1 MVRKR
6 IAKPAIP
13 PPVAPSPNQDPQIE
27 ALATFLDT
35 DSPLRETIQATGP
48 PATMPT
54 FVHQGLPQDV
64 YNVRSKEERGESRD
78 LVYRFQNTQQ
88 DMKTFLRELQE
99 EEERLRK
106 RIDSKKAPVPVS
118 KFEQAEGFERNH
130 DKFHE
135 TQVLNDLKKRI
146 GALTGHISND
156 ELSKL
161 HAKLQ
166 SITTQMK
173 VTPLNTKVFLTHPD
187 GSPNKNAFEEE
198 AAVQEMLQEIRDLQ
212 TNVLLWAKT
221 VNKAKEPAND
231 AREPAE
237 EAKEPVREKGD
248 EAEWDTEDAIPKTE
262 PLRIRSGQSY
272 ESISM
277 PPMDSQG
284 PKLTANTNHSSPHT
298 RDATTDSTS
307 VPEPDVK
314 TEPEMKT
321 ERERPPIQDF
331 ETTGRENMVA
341 AAPVSLPAA
350 NPVMYSDVSHSGKK
364 IDLWVAFWSGD
375 KSTWDPLHEYLIG
388 FPKSAR
394 DDVWEEQ
401 MNWLIKGTSDPA
413 LPDVWI
419 PKPLD
424 EAARSTSKQ
433 IDKLDLSL
441 RKEMVN
447 KQNMKAAVNSEQLSK
462 KLDVLQKPLQP
473 LGNVDIPRQKAVR
486 NGPAQKPNV
495 RAVIPTTQGPQGFA
509 RDFYD
514 PTRNERQLAQHD
526 TAQREDQLQNAR
538 ITWSSW
544 CSKEQ
549 RELAELLQ
557 KREQNLKN
565 SELEW
570 EKHQNQRQETE
581 GLLKQRE
588 EHLHKREKQQQ
599 EIDGLLQKLE
609 NKLQERELQ
618 LAEREH
624 SVQTREIQWEK
635 HQEQRKEIERLLR
648 QREEQLQKREDQ
660 LQTRESLLQTR
671 EDQSLKRE
679 DNQLT
684 RETLLQRHE
693 GDMEARI
700 TITKQEATEMQE
712 KLEQLTNAREELKRD
727 TAKQNYDIG
736 TRIQLVGKRE
746 VAVASREKCLEQLRM
761 SLHNQYKVLMDESE
775 KACADRGR
783 SSTGDWPSVLEL
795 AVQVKMYVEAKVL
808 HWNQNETQLADL
820 NKMAVEIEEEAKR
833 VIFGGREI
841 KLADVK
847 KVTAVLTAND
857 ERDAV
862 VRIEAK
868 NKFTGIQE
876 WNGWHG
882 NTSAATSTKDDE
894 STAWSIFKT
903 EEPLPSTLVDDC
915 SGKWGCA
922 CASCRER
929 DNIWNVH
936 MRSSDKN
943 GAGKRCKCNGGLGCD
958 KPRDCEG
965 YGDENAKATPPHCFG
980 RSTGEW
986 CCICG
991 LCRVEAEKHA
1001 ASSSAK
1007 NTPWNRD
1014 TGDW

>member
-13 PPVAPSPNQDPQIE
+13 PPVAPVPNRDPQIE
-27 ALATFLDT
+27 ALATFLDIG
-35 DSPLRETIQATGP
+35 SPLREPIQSTGP
-48 PATMPT
+48 PAAMPT
-54 FVHQGLPQDV
+54 FVHQGLSQDG
-64 YNVRSKEERGESRD
+64 YNVRSKEERGGSRD
-78 LVYRFQNTQQ
+78 L
-88 DMKTFLRELQE
+88 LQE

-106 RIDSKKAPVPVS
+106 RIDSKKAPLPVS
-118 KFEQAEGFERNH
+118 KFEQAKGFERNH

-135 TQVLNDLKKRI
+135 TQVLNDLKERI

-156 ELSKL
+156 EQSKL

-198 AAVQEMLQEIRDLQ
+198 AAVQKMLQEIRDLQ

-231 AREPAE
+231 TREPAE

-248 EAEWDTEDAIPKTE
+248 EVEWDTEDAIPKTE

-277 PPMDSQG
+277 PPMDTQG
-284 PKLTANTNHSSPHT
+284 PNLTANTNHSSPHT
-298 RDATTDSTS
+298 RDATTDSIS

-321 ERERPPIQDF
+321 EREQPPIQDF
-331 ETTGRENMVA
+331 GTTGCENMVDA
-341 AAPVSLPAA
+341 VPVPLPAA
-350 NPVMYSDVSHSGKK
+350 NPVMYSDVSHSGKN
-364 IDLWVAFWSGD
+364 IALWVAFWSGD

-394 DDVWEEQ
+394 DGVWEEQ
-401 MNWLIKGTSDPA
+401 MSWLRKGTSDPA
-413 LPDVWI
+413 LPDVWV

-424 EAARSTSKQ
+424 GAARFTSRQ
-433 IDKLDLSL
+433 IDKFDLSL
-441 RKEMVN
+441 RKETVN

-462 KLDVLQKPLQP
+462 KLEVLQKPLQL

-486 NGPAQKPNV
+486 NGPAQKLNV
-495 RAVIPTTQGPQGFA
+495 RAVIPATQGPRGFA
-509 RDFYD
+509 RAFHD
-514 PTRNERQLAQHD
+514 PTRHERQLAQHD
-526 TAQREDQLQNAR
+526 TAQREDQMQKRSGHLLELGHSLLHREMQQHETDVVLNR
-538 ITWSSW
+538 RE
-544 CSKEQ
+544 KDQ

-565 SELEW
+565 RELEW
-570 EKHQNQRQETE
+570 ETHQNQRQETE

-588 EHLHKREKQQQ
+588 EHLHKREKQRQ

-624 SVQTREIQWEK
+624 SVQTREVQWEK
-635 HQEQRKEIERLLR
+635 HQEQRQDIERLLR

-660 LQTRESLLQTR
+660 LQTR

-700 TITKQEATEMQE
+700 TITKQKATEMQE

-775 KACADRGR
+775 KACADRGG

-820 NKMAVEIEEEAKR
+820 NKMAVDIEEEAKR

-903 EEPLPSTLVDDC
+903 EEHLPSTLVDDC

-922 CASCRER
+922 CRSCRER

-936 MRSSDKN
+936 MQSSDKN

-958 KPRDCEG
+958 GRRGCEG
-965 YGDENAKATPPHCFG
+965 YGDENAKATAPHCFG
-980 RSTGEW
+980 PGTGEW
-986 CCICG
+986 GCTCG
-991 LCRVEAEKHA
+991 LCRVEAEKRA
-1001 ASSSAK
+1001 APSSAK
-1007 NTPWNRD
+1007 NTPWNWD

>member
-35 DSPLRETIQATGP
+35 DSPLREPIQATGP

-118 KFEQAEGFERNH
+118 KFEQAEGFESHH
-130 DKFHE
+130 DRFHE
-135 TQVLNDLKKRI
+135 TQVLDDLKGRI

-156 ELSKL
+156 DLSKL

-166 SITTQMK
+166 SITEQMK

-198 AAVQEMLQEIRDLQ
+198 AAVQKMLQEIRDLQ
-212 TNVLLWAKT
+212 TNVLLRAKT
-221 VNKAKEPAND
+221 VHKAKEPAKD

-237 EAKEPVREKGD
+237 EAKEPVREKSD
-248 EAEWDTEDAIPKTE
+248 EVEWDTEDAIPKTE

-277 PPMDSQG
+277 APMDTQG
-284 PKLTANTNHSSPHT
+284 PNLTANTNHSSPHT
-298 RDATTDSTS
+298 RDATTDAIS
-307 VPEPDVK
+307 VSEPDVK
-314 TEPEMKT
+314 SELEVES
-321 ERERPPIQDF
+321 ERQQLAIQDF
-331 ETTGRENMVA
+331 GTTGRENMVDA
-341 AAPVSLPAA
+341 VPVPLPAA
-350 NPVMYSDVSHSGKK
+350 NPVMYSDVSHSGKN
-364 IDLWVAFWSGD
+364 IALWVAFWSGD

-394 DDVWEEQ
+394 DGVWEEQ
-401 MNWLIKGTSDPA
+401 MSWLRKGTSDPA
-413 LPDVWI
+413 LPDVWV

-424 EAARSTSKQ
+424 GAARSTVRQ
-433 IDKLDLSL
+433 INKFDLSL
-441 RKEMVN
+441 RSKVID
-447 KQNMKAAVNSEQLSK
+447 KQNMKTADDSVQLLTK
-462 KLDVLQKPLQP
+462 PEALQKQQR
-473 LGNVDIPRQKAVR
+473 PRS
-486 NGPAQKPNV
+486 
-495 RAVIPTTQGPQGFA
+495 FA
-509 RDFYD
+509 RDFHD
-514 PTRNERQLAQHD
+514 STRHERQLAQLD
-526 TAQREDQLQNAR
+526 VVQREDQLQKR
-538 ITWSSW
+538 SGHLLELGSSLLRREMQQHETDVALNRRE
-544 CSKEQ
+544 KEQ

-588 EHLHKREKQQQ
+588 EHLHKREKQRQ

-624 SVQTREIQWEK
+624 SVQTREVEWEK
-635 HQEQRKEIERLLR
+635 YQEQRQEIERLLQ
-648 QREEQLQKREDQ
+648 QREEQLQRREDQ

-700 TITKQEATEMQE
+700 TITKQEATELQE

-761 SLHNQYKVLMDESE
+761 SLHNQYKVLMDEPE
-775 KACADRGR
+775 KAFADRGG

-841 KLADVK
+841 KLSDVK

-894 STAWSIFKT
+894 STAWSMFKT

-922 CASCRER
+922 CTSCRER
-929 DNIWNVH
+929 DNIWNIH
-936 MRSSDKN
+936 MQSSDKN

-958 KPRDCEG
+958 GRQGCEV
-965 YGDENAKATPPHCFG
+965 YGDENAKAAPPHCFG
-980 RSTGEW
+980 LGTGEW
-986 CCICG
+986 GCTCG
-991 LCRVEAEKHA
+991 LCRVEAEKRA
-1001 ASSSAK
+1001 APSSAK
-1007 NTPWNRD
+1007 NTPWNWD